1 MTPTV
6 LVEERKGSL
15 PPATASQTKR
25 SRASTPAS
33 GVRTNMNISHLRREN
48 EILRVLQGLGGI
60 ANLLTK
66 DFFDAHIA
74 LLNDLAQ
81 RGEPASAPSGT
92 RLDKRT
98 ADATVKKMESR
109 GHIKILKTVIFPATG
124 STRPACLLYLPDTPQ
139 EKINAFLHHLS
150 HSTPVPNAMKIMTFE
165 EPVDFGASR
174 GGSQRGTRKEKPEKD
189 DREDGTDVAHPK
201 DVDED
206 EKARKAR
213 ARQKRARQKRDEV
226 KQRAKQNLEAKTQL
240 QSKAKE
246 AKVQRENDWETLLQR
261 VHPEPLKGTVG
272 ILIRA
277 VRNRFLQASSIRDVD
292 RWQGEIENAVQE
304 AQLAS
309 DKVLAKPQAFAFPRP
324 TAPPRIAANI
334 PEKSVQSL
342 IAQQGP
348 PLPPLQSGRS
358 RGKVKPKR
366 EEG

>member
-6 LVEERKGSL
+6 LGEERNGSL
-15 PPATASQTKR
+15 PPATSSQAKR
-25 SRASTPAS
+25 SRTSTPAS
-33 GVRTNMNISHLRREN
+33 GVRPNVNISHLRREN
-48 EILRVLQGLGGI
+48 EILRVLQDLGGI

-150 HSTPVPNAMKIMTFE
+150 HSTPVPNAPKIMTFE
-165 EPVDFGASR
+165 KPVDFG
-174 GGSQRGTRKEKPEKD
+174 GGSQRGSRKKKPEKD
-189 DREDGTDVAHPK
+189 DGEHGTDVANPE
-201 DVDED
+201 DID
-206 EKARKAR
+206 EKTRKAR
-213 ARQKRARQKRDEV
+213 ARKKRARKKGDEV
-226 KQRAKQNLEAKTQL
+226 KQRAKRNLEAKTKL

-246 AKVQRENDWETLLQR
+246 AKIQRENDWETLLQR
-261 VHPEPLKGTVG
+261 IHPEPLEGTVD
-272 ILIRA
+272 ILIRV

-309 DKVLAKPQAFAFPRP
+309 GKVLAKPQAVALPRP
-324 TAPPRIAANI
+324 TAPPRVAANI

-348 PLPPLQSGRS
+348 PLPPLQSSRS

-366 EEG
+366 DEG